1 MLEKRL
7 VQNMRLTTKNV
18 YPHMQSRCRLYIKR
32 RAEQLDGVKRLLVL
46 GSYEKQYQ
54 MVDVIVDNLFS
65 VLQSSRV
72 VLESSGYVPGISSFP
87 TDEKVRDAL
96 ANILEN
102 TALFGDILLHLPD
115 ISHRVLSSKHEWQ
128 VILQWSLGFT
138 NQSQLIDKQTRVLV
152 GLVSMELNLTE
163 RHPNYVNPYKRQIN
177 NLNRVKEE
185 VKTVNSSKKKKEIKK
200 GPRMSRVEL

>member
-1 MLEKRL
+1 
-7 VQNMRLTTKNV
+7 
-18 YPHMQSRCRLYIKR
+18 
-32 RAEQLDGVKRLLVL
+32 
-46 GSYEKQYQ
+46 